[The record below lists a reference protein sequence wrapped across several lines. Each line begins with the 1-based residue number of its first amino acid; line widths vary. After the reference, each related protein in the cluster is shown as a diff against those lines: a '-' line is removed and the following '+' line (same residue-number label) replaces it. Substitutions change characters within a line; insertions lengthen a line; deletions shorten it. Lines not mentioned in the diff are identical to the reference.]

1 MTLVLENIIKDH
13 GAVAD
18 GKFVVGKVAY
28 TTVVLPPMMET
39 LNKPTFDLLQNFV
52 QQGGRVVTFSSPTL
66 VDGAENTAW
75 KTLLGGQSVTSVP
88 RLTNEVIRD
97 TFSNADCRFSFSG
110 R

>member
-13 GAVAD
+13 GVVAD

-52 QQGGRVVTFSSPTL
+52 QQGGRVITFSSPTL
-66 VDGAENTAW
+66 VDGAEKYSLEDSAW
-75 KTLLGGQSVTSVP
+75 RSVCNVCSPVDERGYP
-88 RLTNEVIRD
+88 GHIFECRLPVLI
-97 TFSNADCRFSFSG
+97 
-110 R
+110 